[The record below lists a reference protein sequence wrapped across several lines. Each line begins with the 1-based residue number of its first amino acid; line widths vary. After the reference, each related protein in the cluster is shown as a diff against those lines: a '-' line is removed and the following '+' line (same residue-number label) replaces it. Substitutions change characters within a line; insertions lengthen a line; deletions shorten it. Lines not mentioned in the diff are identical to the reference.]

1 MFRMGLPAMVLVRGL
16 RTAVLLAA
24 ACTAGFADTLVLPN
38 AQATAAGNQP
48 VHLGSKATRIQ
59 EVIGGGQFAQFN
71 GPITITGIHFRSA
84 PGTGPVNVSTNSYK
98 ITLSTTQVFPNTKNG
113 HTLPSLTYASN
124 VGPDA
129 TVVYNAAITGSSP
142 GCNAPGPCP
151 FDLSIPFSMPFV
163 FNPLNG
169 RLLVDVVSGGPTG
182 TPQGSLDGVIFPDNI
197 NSTVA
202 IVTGDPSQA
211 TGTLFIGGI
220 VIELDI
226 SSATSAY
233 SLPQL
238 AFGGGWYTAAYFTNT
253 TAGQV
258 SFEASF
264 VGNDG
269 TPLNVPS
276 VGGSSTMVNIMAN
289 GTAIIELPN
298 VGQLT
303 QGYIA
308 VSLPAGV
315 VGYGVFRSSVAGR
328 NDQEAVVPL
337 SSAATTT
344 STLIWDD
351 TSYVTAVAVVNPS
364 SVPVTVSITVW
375 DSSGNIIGTS
385 SIPLAAKSK
394 TAAALHDLPG
404 LGAVV
409 GKRGSAQF
417 TVAAGNVAVLGL
429 RFNNA
434 AFTSIPTADK

>member
-1 MFRMGLPAMVLVRGL
+1 MG
-16 RTAVLLAA
+16 TTLLFVA

-48 VHLGSKATRIQ
+48 VHQGSKATRVQ

-71 GPITITGIHFRSA
+71 GPVTITGIHFRSA
-84 PGTGPVNVSTNSYK
+84 PGTGPVNVSTNSYR
-98 ITLSTTQVFPNTKNG
+98 ITLSTTQAYPNTKNG

-129 TVVYNAAITGSSP
+129 TVVYNAATTGSSP

-169 RLLVDVVSGGPTG
+169 RLLVDVSAAPTG

-197 NSTVA
+197 NSTMA

-233 SLPQL
+233 YLPQL

-264 VGNDG
+264 VGDDG

-276 VGGSSTMVNIMAN
+276 VGGSSTMVNIAAN

-298 VGQLT
+298 VGPLT

-351 TSYVTAVAVVNPS
+351 TNYVTAVAIVNPS
-364 SVPVTVSITVW
+364 SVAVTVSVTAW
-375 DSSGNIIGTS
+375 DSNGNQVGAS
-385 SIPLAAKSK
+385 SINLAANSK
-394 TAAALHDLPG
+394 TAAALRDLPG
-404 LGAVV
+404 LGGVV